1 MATSRS
7 ARGQMMLEMPV
18 SRVIPRL
25 AVPTI
30 ISMLITSIYNM
41 ADTFFVGR
49 ISTSA
54 SGAVGI
60 IFSAMSM
67 IQALAFTF
75 GMGSGANM
83 SRALGAGNEKEAR
96 VFVAMGFF
104 TAFGAGLVVCLVG
117 NLFTGPL
124 VRLLGATETIAPHAQ
139 AYATYIFYAAP
150 FMMSSLAMN
159 NLLRFQ
165 GLALYGMIGMGTGG
179 IINIALDPL
188 FIFVLDL
195 GTAGAA
201 IATAIS
207 QFISFSLLLFM
218 TNHKSDAL
226 SIRLSDFRPT
236 AALYRRMLSNG
247 LPSMGRQGIASIASV
262 VLNRVAGS
270 WGDAAI
276 AAMSIVGRCTMFMNS
291 AVIGFGQG
299 FQPVCAYCYGAG
311 KYRRVREALNFCI
324 RVSTIFLAA
333 VAIVFFLSARPVVSF
348 FRDDPQVIDIGTVA
362 LRCQLITLPLWGLI
376 TMCNMFTQSI
386 GLGLRA
392 TLIASARQGIFLIP
406 SLLILPR
413 LLGLTGLE
421 LAQPSADLLTF
432 LLAVWMTRSV
442 SRELAGKPDRGS
454 EKDHA

>member
-207 QFISFSLLLFM
+207 QFISFSLL
-218 TNHKSDAL
+218 
-226 SIRLSDFRPT
+226 
-236 AALYRRMLSNG
+236 
-247 LPSMGRQGIASIASV
+247 
-262 VLNRVAGS
+262 
-270 WGDAAI
+270 
-276 AAMSIVGRCTMFMNS
+276 C
-291 AVIGFGQG
+291 
-299 FQPVCAYCYGAG
+299 
-311 KYRRVREALNFCI
+311 
-324 RVSTIFLAA
+324 
-333 VAIVFFLSARPVVSF
+333 VF
-348 FRDDPQVIDIGTVA
+348 
-362 LRCQLITLPLWGLI
+362 
-376 TMCNMFTQSI
+376 
-386 GLGLRA
+386 
-392 TLIASARQGIFLIP
+392 IP
-406 SLLILPR
+406 
-413 LLGLTGLE
+413 G
-421 LAQPSADLLTF
+421 
-432 LLAVWMTRSV
+432 W
-442 SRELAGKPDRGS
+442 
-454 EKDHA
+454 